1 MDDYSPQLDDPRR
14 SATDMAL
21 EIAVAVLIAARD
33 DAQDLDV
40 RQLARQALNEIAALV
55 PAGVKPSAPG
65 ALAALAKVPM
75 RRRGCGLS

>member
-14 SATDMAL
+14 SAANMAL

-33 DAQDLDV
+33 DAPGLDV

-55 PAGVKPSAPG
+55 PAAVNPA
-65 ALAALAKVPM
+65 
-75 RRRGCGLS
+75 RRVRWQR